1 MIKFYHKLFGNNP
14 EDISKIFIKYLMK
27 NLNKNKLFKFQDFQ
41 NRTLIKNATKNSQN
55 KKILINYLYDL

>member
-1 MIKFYHKLFGNNP
+1 MIKFYHKLFGNDP

-27 NLNKNKLFKFQDFQ
+27 NLNKHKLFKFQDFQ
-41 NRTLIKNATKNSQN
+41 NRTLMKNIIKNNQN